1 MKKVLSHLAN
11 PEYFQE
17 NRLPAHSDHKYFANV
32 EELVSG
38 QSRFYL
44 SLSGLWHFAFAPN
57 LNFIPQNFESADYD
71 CHDWQTIRVP
81 AHIQMENFGKPHYT
95 NTTYP
100 FDGHEAIHQGEI
112 PTRDN
117 PVACYVKYFDA
128 PADWKNFFVS
138 FQGAESGIAIW
149 LNGIFVGYSEDSFTP
164 ADFDL
169 TPYIKQGEN
178 KLAVAVFRYTSGSW
192 LEDQDFWRFSGIFRD
207 VILYSKPTLHIE
219 DMFVHAAPINN
230 YTDGNLKIET
240 RWNSDAEK
248 VVELKIFD
256 ADKNCVLDDTKTF
269 GGTEF
274 NFEYELKNILLWSAE
289 KPNLYRAV
297 FIVKNSAGEVIEV
310 IPQNI
315 GFREIKLED
324 TLIKVNGKRVVFKGV
339 NRHEF
344 DCYNGRACNPADL
357 EKDIIALKR
366 HNINGIRT
374 SHYPNPSRLYELCDI
389 YGLYMIDETNLETH
403 GSWMKNGACY
413 YDENTVPGDN
423 QKWLNAV
430 IDRAQSMLERD
441 KNHPAILI
449 WSCGNESC
457 GGKNIFEMHEFFKRR
472 DASRLVHYESIFWDR
487 RYNAT
492 SDFESQMYPPVAD
505 IKKFLA
511 EHRDKPFV
519 CCEYSH
525 AMGNSCGGLSKYTNL
540 ADEEPLY
547 QGGFIWDFA
556 DQAIAT
562 DDGLKYGGD
571 FGDRPTD
578 YNFSGNG
585 LFFADH
591 TPTTKLQEVKFC
603 YQNFELIPSEGAVK
617 IINKSL
623 FTNVNEFDLK
633 LNLLRDGVEVWTKIF
648 DAPDIKPGES
658 ADVKISLPSYG
669 AGEYVLTAS
678 LNLKAE
684 NNFAERGFEIAFGQG
699 VFKKSEG
706 STDLTAWLD
715 KKNIFAQIE
724 KVGAVKKLRVVQ
736 SDINIGVYGDGF
748 SFMFSSAA
756 GNLTSLKYNG
766 EEFISAM
773 PMPNF
778 WYAPIDNFYGNGQH
792 FDAAQW
798 KLASLYKKCVKIE
811 YRADEKDFVTVEKYF
826 GEKFNG
832 EFAADSIEVRYTYE
846 LQTNPKS
853 FCVVTYRVCK
863 CGKLKVSQDYKKVD
877 GMGDLVDYS
886 MLFTLPKNY
895 SRIKFYGLGPRDNYN
910 DRCEGARLG
919 IFETNIFDEVEP
931 YLLPQEMANHCGVR
945 WFEVVDNRGRGLKFC
960 AADKN
965 FEAQALP
972 NSPHEIENA
981 RHQNELPPHKY
992 TYVRIALA
1000 NEGCGG
1006 DNSWGAPTLDEYKI
1020 FNADKHFEFYVK
1032 GV

>member
-1 MKKVLSHLAN
+1 MKKILENLAN

-17 NRLPAHSDHKYFANV
+17 NRLPAHSDHKYFADFN
-32 EELVSG
+32 ELASG
-38 QSRFYL
+38 QTKFVR

-100 FDGHEAIHQGEI
+100 WDGHEVIHQGQI

-128 PADWKNFFVS
+128 PEDWKNIFVS

-149 LNGIFVGYSEDSFTP
+149 LNGNFVGYSEDSFTP
-164 ADFDL
+164 SDFDL
-169 TPYIKQGEN
+169 TPFVKQDEN

-192 LEDQDFWRFSGIFRD
+192 LEDQDFWRFSGLFRD
-207 VILYSKPTLHIE
+207 VILYTKPEIHLE
-219 DMFVHAAPINN
+219 DMFIHAAPINN
-230 YTDGNLKIET
+230 YADGNLKIET
-240 RWNSDAEK
+240 AWNSDAEK
-248 VVELKIFD
+248 IVELKIFD
-256 ADKNCVLDDTKTF
+256 KNNSCVLDETKNF
-269 GGTEF
+269 GGKEF
-274 NFEYELKNILLWSAE
+274 NFEFELKNIFLWSAE
-289 KPNLYRAV
+289 QPNLYKALFV
-297 FIVKNSAGEVIEV
+297 VKNSAGEIVEV

-315 GFREIKLED
+315 GFREIKLEN
-324 TLIKVNGKRVVFKGV
+324 TLIKINGKRIVFKGV

-357 EKDIIALKR
+357 EKDIINLKR

-403 GSWMKNGACY
+403 GSWMRNGACI

-423 QKWLNAV
+423 PKWLANV
-430 IDRAQSMLERD
+430 IDRAKSMLERD

-457 GGKNIFEMHEFFKRR
+457 GGKNIFEMHEFFRNR
-472 DASRLVHYESIFWDR
+472 DSSRLVHYESIFWDR
-487 RYNAT
+487 RFNAT
-492 SDFESQMYPPVAD
+492 SDFESQMYPSVES
-505 IKKFLA
+505 IKKFLS

-525 AMGNSCGGLSKYTNL
+525 AMGNSCGGISKYTKL
-540 ADEEPLY
+540 TEEDELY

-603 YQNFELIPSEGAVK
+603 YQNFELLPSENEIK

-623 FTNVNEFDLK
+623 FTNVADFDLK
-633 LNLLRDGVEVWTKIF
+633 LSLLRDGVEVWQKIC

-658 ADVKISLPSYG
+658 SSVKVDLPTYG

-678 LNLKAE
+678 LILKCE

-699 VFKKSEG
+699 IFNKAETHSEI
-706 STDLTAWLD
+706 SAWLD
-715 KKNIFAQIE
+715 GKNIFVPAQKIS
-724 KVGAVKKLRVVQ
+724 ANKKLRVIQ
-736 SDINIGVYGDGF
+736 SDINLGVEGDGF
-748 SFMFSSAA
+748 SYMFSSAA
-756 GNLTSLKYNG
+756 GNLTSIKFNG
-766 EEFISAM
+766 EEFISDL
-773 PMPNF
+773 PTPNF
-778 WYAPIDNFYGNGQH
+778 WRAVLDNDYGNSQH
-792 FDAAQW
+792 LNFAQW

-811 YRADEKDFVTVEKYF
+811 FRTDDKNFETVENFF
-826 GEKFNG
+826 GRKFSG
-832 EFAADSIEVRYTYE
+832 EFEADSVEVKFTYE
-846 LQTNPKS
+846 LQTVPKS
-853 FCVVTYRVCK
+853 FCTTDYRVCK
-863 CGKLKVSQDYKKVD
+863 CGGLKVTQDYKKVEGLPELFD
-877 GMGDLVDYS
+877 FSL
-886 MLFTLPKNY
+886 LFTIPKKY
-895 SRIKFYGLGPRDNYN
+895 SRIKFYGLGPLDNYC
-910 DRCEGARLG
+910 DRLEGARLG
-919 IFETNIFDEVEP
+919 IFESNVFDEIEP
-931 YLLPQEMANHCGVR
+931 YLRPQESGNHCGVR
-945 WFEVVDNRGRGLKFC
+945 WFEVLDDRGRGLKFFTK
-960 AADKN
+960 DKT
-965 FEAQALP
+965 FEAQAVPFNL
-972 NSPHEIENA
+972 HEIEIA
-981 RHQNELPPHKY
+981 RHQEELPKQSY
-992 TYVRIALA
+992 TFVKISSGVCGA
-1000 NEGCGG
+1000 GG
-1006 DNSWGAPTLDEYKI
+1006 DDSWGSPVLEEYKI
-1020 FNADKHFEFYVK
+1020 HNEDKHLEFFVK